1 MRVVALWISRSE
13 KQQPRDDLD
22 LSNCLVLLGGRAADR
37 SGSEETLLVLLV
49 VGTDVEAALSLGT
62 SSSLLEQ

>member
-1 MRVVALWISRSE
+1 M
-13 KQQPRDDLD
+13 
-22 LSNCLVLLGGRAADR
+22 LLGGRAADR

>member
-1 MRVVALWISRSE
+1 MASAVGGIGIRACEL
-13 KQQPRDDLD
+13 L
-22 LSNCLVLLGGRAADR
+22 LSGYQEVRNSNHGMIWTCR
-37 SGSEETLLVLLV
+37 SEETLLVLLV